1 MDHFVAEYKFLL
13 SFPQPTIPADPPVVY
28 HATVVSPDKF
38 VEEDDVNDL
47 KKHLDLGKN

>member
-1 MDHFVAEYKFLL
+1 MQNINFYCL
-13 SFPQPTIPADPPVVY
+13 SPQPTIPADPPVVY

-47 KKHLDLGKN
+47 KKHLGKN